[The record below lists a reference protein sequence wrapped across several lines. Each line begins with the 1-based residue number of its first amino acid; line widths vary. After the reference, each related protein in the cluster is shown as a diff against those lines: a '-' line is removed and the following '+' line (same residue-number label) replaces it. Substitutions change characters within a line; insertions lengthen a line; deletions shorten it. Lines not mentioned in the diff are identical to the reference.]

1 MLVELPNLEGQPGW
15 VVVVV
20 FGLFVFGGLG
30 MLWLKRKG
38 DDDEHADPPQIE
50 GRTDTVSAPAGVT
63 PLDLVRDTM
72 GVLATQAAR
81 HKEDADRAEQEA
93 KELASQLAECVRAQA
108 VLQERHDQLVRQL
121 RDCRRR
127 NGDPR

>member
-1 MLVELPNLEGQPGW
+1 MELPNLEGQPGW

-38 DDDEHADPPQIE
+38 GEDDDPADTPQIE
-50 GRTDTVSAPAGVT
+50 GRTDTVIAPAGAT

-72 GVLATQAAR
+72 GVLATQAAH
-81 HKEDADRAEQEA
+81 HKADADRAEQEA
-93 KELASQLAECVRAQA
+93 KELARQLAECERAQA
-108 VLQERHDQLVRQL
+108 VLQERHDQLARQL

-127 NGDPR
+127 NGEIR

>member
-1 MLVELPNLEGQPGW
+1 VELPNLEGQPGW

-20 FGLFVFGGLG
+20 FALFVFGGLG

-38 DDDEHADPPQIE
+38 GEDDEPADTPQIE
-50 GRTDTVSAPAGVT
+50 GRTDTVIAPAGAT

-93 KELASQLAECVRAQA
+93 KELARQLAECERAQA
-108 VLQERHDQLVRQL
+108 VLQERHDQLARQL
-121 RDCRRR
+121 RECRRR
-127 NGDPR
+127 NGEVR